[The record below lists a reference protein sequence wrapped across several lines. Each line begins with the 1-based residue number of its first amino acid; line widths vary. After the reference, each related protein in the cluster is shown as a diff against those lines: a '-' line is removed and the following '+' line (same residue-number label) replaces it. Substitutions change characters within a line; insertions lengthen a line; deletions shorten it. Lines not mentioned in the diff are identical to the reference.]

1 MKRYSIE
8 KVLRV
13 GVLCTFTLLL
23 YISCKMMGTTSEE
36 IQINVDNPGN
46 LEAAWQEAETT
57 ALGKYP
63 ELITYTLGK
72 VIGDHNSNMPEGD
85 TYEDN
90 NYTRYL
96 RELLNVQNVDVMEG
110 VNHTQYTQLLQMSI
124 SENELPDIMVVTDQQ
139 LLDELVAN
147 DMIED
152 PQRYMKTAPVT
163 E

>member
-1 MKRYSIE
+1 MKRDSIE

-36 IQINVDNPGN
+36 IEINVDNPEN
-46 LEAAWQEAETT
+46 PEAAWQEAETT

-85 TYEDN
+85 TYEDTTIRGICGN
-90 NYTRYL
+90 FSTFR
-96 RELLNVQNVDVMEG
+96 M
-110 VNHTQYTQLLQMSI
+110 
-124 SENELPDIMVVTDQQ
+124 
-139 LLDELVAN
+139 
-147 DMIED
+147 
-152 PQRYMKTAPVT
+152 
-163 E
+163 